1 MIVTAITKKINL
13 HARIITFNLFEVQ
26 LQHHALTK
34 LDCTATTVQ
43 NFSSRAITAQQ
54 FSSS

>member
-1 MIVTAITKKINL
+1 MIVTAVTKTIHL
-13 HARIITFNLFEVQ
+13 YAGIIIFNLFEVQ

-54 FSSS
+54 LG